1 MRRRSASPAPRPLDE
16 LGQHPP
22 EQDPRQDEQPHRH
35 QKRHADRQAGERRHG
50 APSVTGR
57 RLEGDGEERL
67 KSGKAVVAALLLA
80 GVVGAAAIL
89 FLWVVLARACG

>member
-16 LGQHPP
+16 LGHDPT
-22 EQDPRQDEQPHRH
+22 EEDPRQHEQADCHE
-35 QKRHADRQAGERRHG
+35 KRHADRQAGERGH
-50 APSVTGR
+50 AVHSMTGR

-67 KSGKAVVAALLLA
+67 KSGKAVAAALLLA

-89 FLWVVLARACG
+89 FLWVVLTRACG